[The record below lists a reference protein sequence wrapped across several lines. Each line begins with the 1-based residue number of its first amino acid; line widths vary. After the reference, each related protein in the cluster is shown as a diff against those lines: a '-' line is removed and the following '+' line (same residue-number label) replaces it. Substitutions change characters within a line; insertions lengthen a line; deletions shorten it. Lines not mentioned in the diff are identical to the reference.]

1 MLSILAARRS
11 VRAFTPEPIP
21 AAALETLQEAVLRAP
36 TSRNN
41 QPCQFIFI
49 DDKTL
54 IEKLA
59 ASKAHGT
66 AFMKSARLALV
77 IVADPQ
83 ASDVWIE
90 DSAIAAI
97 IAQLTAESLGLKS
110 CWGQLRLRPHDEN
123 RSAAD
128 YLRELLGIPAELEV
142 PIILGLGYPQQALAG
157 HARETLAWHKL
168 HHNRY

>member
-1 MLSILAARRS
+1 
-11 VRAFTPEPIP
+11 
-21 AAALETLQEAVLRAP
+21 
-36 TSRNN
+36 
-41 QPCQFIFI
+41 
-49 DDKTL
+49 
-54 IEKLA
+54 
-59 ASKAHGT
+59 
-66 AFMKSARLALV
+66 
-77 IVADPQ
+77 
-83 ASDVWIE
+83 VWIE

-110 CWGQLRLRPHDEN
+110 CWGQLRLRQHDEN

-142 PIILGLGYPQQALAG
+142 PIILGFGYPQQALDG